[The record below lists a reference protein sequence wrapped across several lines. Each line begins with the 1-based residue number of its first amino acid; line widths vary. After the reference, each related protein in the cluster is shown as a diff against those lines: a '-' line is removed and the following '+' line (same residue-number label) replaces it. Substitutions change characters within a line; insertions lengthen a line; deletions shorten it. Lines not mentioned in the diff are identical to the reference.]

1 MKAMIEK
8 LKELSPAQK
17 AVLAIV
23 LPLVCAIF
31 WAVSSVPALPDKKA
45 AEELVHKAKIM
56 VYENNTMREEQNGRV
71 IWEIKARR
79 TEMNGETKSA
89 TCEGITGRFY
99 REDGT
104 VVTGRARGGGYD
116 GKTKDV
122 FLVGEAVIET
132 DDGRKLTAD
141 KITWNA
147 SEQKAVA
154 EGRAHL
160 TKK

>member
-8 LKELSPAQK
+8 LKELSLAQK

-23 LPLVCAIF
+23 VPLAGVIL
-31 WAVSSVPALPDKKA
+31 WAVCSVPALPDKKA
-45 AEELVHKAKIM
+45 AEELAHKAKIM
-56 VYENNTMREEQNGRV
+56 VYENNTMREEQDGRV
-71 IWEIKARR
+71 IWELKARR
-79 TEMNGETKSA
+79 TEMNGETRSA

-99 REDGT
+99 MEDGT

-122 FLVGEAVIET
+122 FLEGEAVIET
-132 DDGRKLTAD
+132 DDGRRLTAD

-154 EGRAHL
+154 EGHVHL

>member
-1 MKAMIEK
+1 MKAMIKK
-8 LKELSPAQK
+8 LKELSLAQK

-23 LPLVCAIF
+23 LPLVCVIV
-31 WAVSSVPALPDKKA
+31 WAVCSVPTLPDKKA
-45 AEELVHKAKIM
+45 AEELAHKAKIM
-56 VYENNTMREEQNGRV
+56 VYENNTMREEQDGKL
-71 IWEIKARR
+71 IWELKARR
-79 TEMNGETKSA
+79 TEMNGETRSA
-89 TCEGITGRFY
+89 ACEDITGRFY

-104 VVTGRARGGGYD
+104 VVTGRARSGGYD

-122 FLVGEAVIET
+122 FLEGEAVIET
-132 DDGRKLTAD
+132 DDGRRLTAD
-141 KITWNA
+141 KITWNS